1 MSDEHSTPPAALES
15 DGSSN
20 YTPKSYDIAPEDAE
34 LAESL
39 VNQHPV
45 YDLPGNASIIGNV
58 KLPKEFSR
66 DMFSDEVR
74 AQVDARI
81 NEIPVRDRTP
91 QAEQAIMR
99 KEAEKYAHAVR
110 VWAGAGE
117 GANGYQQE
125 LHLVQY
131 DIWEAQSR
139 LVERE
144 AALSEIIRHDR
155 KEDPETGELFD
166 EPVYRIRGDMR
177 LATEHEAAELRRRIA
192 LLEGSEGQRRL
203 AKAKF
208 EAVEHAKKL
217 RDEAAID
224 EEAQQ
229 LAKSEVRA
237 ARVADRAAAYRRFEE
252 TER

>member
-1 MSDEHSTPPAALES
+1 MSDNSTAPAALES

-45 YDLPGNASIIGNV
+45 YDLPGNASTVGNV
-58 KLPKEFSR
+58 KLPSEFSR

-99 KEAEKYAHAVR
+99 QEAEKYAHAVR
-110 VWAGAGE
+110 IWAGPGE
-117 GANGYQQE
+117 GVNAYQQE
-125 LHLVQY
+125 LHSVQY
-131 DIWEAQSR
+131 DIWEARSR
-139 LVERE
+139 LIERE

-155 KEDPETGELFD
+155 KEDPATGELYD
-166 EPVYRIRGDMR
+166 EPVYRIKGDAR
-177 LATEHEAAELRRRIA
+177 LATEHEAADYRRRIA

-203 AKAKF
+203 DKAKY

-224 EEAQQ
+224 ADAQQ
-229 LAKSEVRA
+229 LAKSDARA
-237 ARVADRAAAYRRFEE
+237 ARVADRAAAYRKFED